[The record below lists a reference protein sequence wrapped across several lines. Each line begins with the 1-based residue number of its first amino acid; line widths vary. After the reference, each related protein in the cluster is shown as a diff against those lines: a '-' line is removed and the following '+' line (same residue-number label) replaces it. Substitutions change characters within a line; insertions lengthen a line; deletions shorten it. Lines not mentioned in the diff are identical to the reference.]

1 MVTSVEI
8 TEYGDTDKL
17 AITEATGQA
26 EPGDGQVLIRVT
38 AASINRM
45 DAAVAAGYVSEVFPL
60 KLPVTI
66 GGDFSGTVV
75 RTGLGADNVAVGE
88 KVIGNAGVT
97 LGGSGSF
104 ADHTIA
110 PARLVAKAPTSID
123 PAAAA
128 ALPLVG
134 ASAVQGLQ
142 TLEAGQGTT
151 VLILGGAGAVGS
163 VAVQLA
169 KHAGATV
176 LASASAGD
184 REYVSS
190 LGADE
195 VYDYKDSAWLRQV
208 SGVDGILDATTGVDG
223 AAYYKLLKPG
233 GRMVS
238 LTTQHSPE
246 AAEADGVEATTQM
259 TQPTTEI
266 LTELVRLV
274 DQGVVRQRITGTFPI
289 TKVHEAFASDNQNG
303 GKTVITLQ

>member
-1 MVTSVEI
+1 M
-8 TEYGDTDKL
+8 
-17 AITEATGQA
+17 
-26 EPGDGQVLIRVT
+26 
-38 AASINRM
+38 
-45 DAAVAAGYVSEVFPL
+45 
-60 KLPVTI
+60 
-66 GGDFSGTVV
+66 
-75 RTGLGADNVAVGE
+75 GE

-97 LGGSGSF
+97 LGGTGSF

-123 PAAAA
+123 LAAAA

-142 TLEAGQGTT
+142 TLEAGPATS

-195 VYDYKDSAWLRQV
+195 VYDYKDSAAQPSIRRRRH
-208 SGVDGILDATTGVDG
+208 SGCDNRRRWNRVH
-223 AAYYKLLKPG
+223 KLLKPG

-246 AAEADGVEATTQM
+246 AAEAAGVKATTQM
-259 TQPTTEI
+259 THPTTEI